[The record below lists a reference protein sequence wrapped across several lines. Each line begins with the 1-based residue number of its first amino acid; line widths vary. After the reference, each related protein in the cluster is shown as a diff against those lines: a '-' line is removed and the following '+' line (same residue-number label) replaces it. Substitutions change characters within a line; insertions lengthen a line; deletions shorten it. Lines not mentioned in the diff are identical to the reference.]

1 MKALKISFVLLYVLI
16 GTAPLLWM
24 GVTAFKH
31 QTDATSRIAKFIPS
45 ATDREAAGYEDSHAF
60 AVSSDGF
67 ANLSEPRRGG
77 AISFW
82 QCLWSS
88 VLISGVSTVMAVMLG
103 TCCAYGFSR
112 FRVPGSKDWLFFIL
126 STRFMP
132 PLAVVAPVFL
142 MYTELGLTDTH
153 TGLIILYIAF
163 NLSLAVWLMKGFID
177 DIPKAFEEAA
187 LIDGYSRFQAF
198 YKIILPQ
205 ARTGMAVTAVFCL
218 IASWNELGFAMTLNR
233 GSAVTIPTFFEG
245 MKGRT
250 EGIPWPEV
258 AAGALLFVVPIIV
271 FTILVRKH
279 LLRGVTFGTVKG

>member
-24 GVTAFKH
+24 GITAFKH

-112 FRVPGSKDWLFFIL
+112 FSCTWFKR
-126 STRFMP
+126 
-132 PLAVVAPVFL
+132 LAV
-142 MYTELGLTDTH
+142 
-153 TGLIILYIAF
+153 LY
-163 NLSLAVWLMKGFID
+163 FID
-177 DIPKAFEEAA
+177 TFYAA
-187 LIDGYSRFQAF
+187 LGSRC
-198 YKIILPQ
+198 
-205 ARTGMAVTAVFCL
+205 TSVFD
-218 IASWNELGFAMTLNR
+218 
-233 GSAVTIPTFFEG
+233 V
-245 MKGRT
+245 
-250 EGIPWPEV
+250 
-258 AAGALLFVVPIIV
+258 
-271 FTILVRKH
+271 H
-279 LLRGVTFGTVKG
+279 